1 MPNLRNLS
9 HAAGLVLSIV
19 SANGQPIPKAFGERV
34 FDALKTG
41 EVGAFDP
48 FLPTQGEF
56 ATAAMSLPPDTLQA
70 WPGLIGADL
79 YDRKA
84 EIARR
89 LQDLLA
95 EGRTQGIRWT
105 AIVWIGARQFH
116 PAVATIGPG
125 KGTVERCALSVL
137 FQHDGF
143 PFEARFPANINAGK
157 GWRFTAAD
165 MTLKRIGDHLTD
177 PDHWVPMEHVEV
189 PIDAVAPY
197 DVADD
202 VQLPLAVEVLPVF
215 PGGDDG
221 FRRMLVG
228 KVDMPEGTAPQR
240 IRLSYVVD
248 TTGHITQGRVLDA
261 RSTPAEQAVLR
272 ALEAMPPYTDPAMD
286 KGKAVPLRITMEFT
300 LDPTTLPG
308 E

>member
-1 MPNLRNLS
+1 MPTLRNLS
-9 HAAGLVLSIV
+9 HAAGLVLSIA

-56 ATAAMSLPPDTLQA
+56 ATAALSLPPDTVHA
-70 WPGLIGADL
+70 WRGLIGADV
-79 YDRKA
+79 YERKA
-84 EIARR
+84 EITRR
-89 LQDLLA
+89 LQDLLG
-95 EGRTQGIRWT
+95 EGRAQGIRWT

-125 KGTVERCALSVL
+125 KGAVERCALSVL
-137 FQHDGF
+137 FQHQGF

-165 MTLKRIGDHLTD
+165 MTLKRVGDHLTD

-202 VQLPLAVEVLPVF
+202 VHLRMEADAGVDPLY
-215 PGGDDG
+215 PGGDTG
-221 FRRMLVG
+221 FDRQLA
-228 KVDMPEGTAPQR
+228 ER
-240 IRLSYVVD
+240 IQWPPGARAAEVRVSYVVGTD
-248 TTGHITQGRVLDA
+248 GAISDIRIEQGASADLDA
-261 RSTPAEQAVLR
+261 AVLA
-272 ALEAMPPYTDPAMD
+272 ALRLMPPY
-286 KGKAVPLRITMEFT
+286 AVPAKEHGVPVRIRTTRT
-300 LDPTTLPG
+300 LKLHLP
-308 E
+308 